1 MLFFQNC
8 HPEKQNPDSNDVLV
22 QNTLENFLSE
32 LSFESFASL
41 TKNIHLI
48 TFYSHF
54 IPRFVIIFLFTRVG
68 YKRLSEMMKMA
79 KIDFQIVKFVTTED
93 VEKCACVCTCV
104 TDVEGSFGRAQRQ
117 CGLVLRASACSKVA
131 TIWMTW
137 YVFLKTSRITF

>member
-54 IPRFVIIFLFTRVG
+54 IPRFIIIFLFTRVG

-79 KIDFQIVKFVTTED
+79 KIDFQIMKFVTTED
-93 VEKCACVCTCV
+93 V
-104 TDVEGSFGRAQRQ
+104 
-117 CGLVLRASACSKVA
+117 
-131 TIWMTW
+131 
-137 YVFLKTSRITF
+137 